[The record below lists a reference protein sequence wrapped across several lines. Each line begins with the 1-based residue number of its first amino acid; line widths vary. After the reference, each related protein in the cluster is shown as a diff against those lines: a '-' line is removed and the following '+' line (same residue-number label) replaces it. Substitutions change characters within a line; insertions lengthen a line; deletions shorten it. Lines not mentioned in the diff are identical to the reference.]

1 MDKKIDKLFSDQKA
15 ELTDNL
21 KNIQQLHNLSEKYK
35 LEKQDQFLELI
46 IGIIEVIDTFEK
58 SEEAINERNLNADEN
73 SQKIINRFTSV
84 LKKLHKLL
92 QKNGVTKLEFPENR
106 LMIGFCKV
114 IDTEPDSNLT
124 NDTIIEV
131 VRSGYI
137 HGKELIR
144 EAEVI
149 IVKN

>member
-21 KNIQQLHNLSEKYK
+21 KNIQQLHNLTEKYK
-35 LEKQDQFLELI
+35 LEIQDQFLDLI

-124 NDTIIEV
+124 NDTIIEI
-131 VRSGYI
+131 VRNGYI

>member
-1 MDKKIDKLFSDQKA
+1 MDKKIEKLIIDQKA
-15 ELTDNL
+15 ELTVNL
-21 KNIQQLHNLSEKYK
+21 KTIKQSRILAEKYK
-35 LEKQDQFLELI
+35 LEKQDQFLDLV

-58 SEEAINERNLNADEN
+58 SQDAINERNLNKDDN
-73 SQKIINRFTSV
+73 SQRIINRFISV

-114 IDTEPDSNLT
+114 IDTEPDSNLS
-124 NDTIIEV
+124 NDTIIAI
-131 VRSGYI
+131 VRNGYI

>member
-21 KNIQQLHNLSEKYK
+21 KNIQQLHNLTEKYK
-35 LEKQDQFLELI
+35 LEKQDQFLDLI

-114 IDTEPDSNLT
+114 IDTEPDSDLA
-124 NDTIIEV
+124 NDTIIEI
-131 VRSGYI
+131 VRNGYI

>member
-21 KNIQQLHNLSEKYK
+21 KKIQQLHNLTEKYK
-35 LEKQDQFLELI
+35 LEKRDQFRDLI

-58 SEEAINERNLNADEN
+58 SEKVIIEKNLNTDEN
-73 SQKIINRFTSV
+73 TQKIINRFTSV

-114 IDTEPDSNLT
+114 IDTEPDSNLS
-124 NDTIIEV
+124 NDTIIEI
-131 VRSGYI
+131 VRNGYI
-137 HGKELIR
+137 HGKESIR

>member
-1 MDKKIDKLFSDQKA
+1 MDNKIDELINDQKA
-15 ELTDNL
+15 ELTENL
-21 KNIQQLHNLSEKYK
+21 KRIQHLHNLTEKYK
-35 LEKQDQFLELI
+35 LEKQDQFHDLI

-58 SEEAINERNLNADEN
+58 SEEAINERKLNTEEN
-73 SQKIINRFTSV
+73 SQRIIKRFTSV
-84 LKKLHKLL
+84 LKKLQRLL

-106 LMIGFCKV
+106 LIIGFCKV
-114 IDTEPDSNLT
+114 IDTEPDSKLP
-124 NDTIIEV
+124 NDTIIEI
-131 VRSGYI
+131 VRNGYI

>member
-1 MDKKIDKLFSDQKA
+1 MDNKIDKLFSDQKA
-15 ELTDNL
+15 ELTVNL
-21 KNIQQLHNLSEKYK
+21 KNIQQLHNLTEKYK
-35 LEKQDQFLELI
+35 LEKQDQFLDLI

-58 SEEAINERNLNADEN
+58 SEEAIIERNLNTHEN

-84 LKKLHKLL
+84 LKRLHKLL
-92 QKNGVTKLEFPENR
+92 KKNGVTKLEFPENR

-114 IDTEPDSNLT
+114 IDTEPASNLP
-124 NDTIIEV
+124 NDTIIEI
-131 VRSGYI
+131 VRNGYI

>member
-21 KNIQQLHNLSEKYK
+21 KNIQQLHNLTEKYK
-35 LEKQDQFLELI
+35 LEKQDQFLDLI

-58 SEEAINERNLNADEN
+58 SEEAINERNLNADED

-124 NDTIIEV
+124 NDTIMEI
-131 VRSGYI
+131 VRNGYI